1 MLAILTIIY
10 NRAMSGKREEAPAS
24 ARKRC
29 DALRAEIERHSY
41 LYYVQA
47 SPEIS
52 DVAFDALMR
61 ELQELE
67 AKYPS
72 LATPDSPTRRVGG
85 APAPGFEMVE
95 HEVPMLSID
104 NTYDEQE
111 IREFHER
118 VCRGLR
124 QGEKPSYVVELKIDG
139 VAISLRYEN
148 SVLVRGATR
157 GDGERGD
164 NVTENVRT
172 IRALPLRLK
181 KDPPAVL
188 EVRGEVFMHRG
199 ELERLNKIRE
209 EAGEPPL
216 ANPRNATAGTLK
228 LLDPKQVARR
238 RLDATLYDVAPRSGT
253 PLTSHWETLRRLEQ
267 YGLPVN
273 PHRERCITIDD
284 VVKVCNK
291 WETKRH
297 ELDYEIDGMVIKVDA
312 AEQRRRLGATSKSPR
327 WVIAYKFPA
336 QVARTKLRAI
346 TVQVGKSGTLTPV
359 AEMEPVP
366 LAGTIVKRASLY
378 NFEDLAR
385 KDLRVGDTVELQ
397 KAGEIIP
404 QVIRYIP
411 EDRPADAK
419 PFPMPA
425 KCPVCG
431 GKVHKDP
438 EGVFLRCLNAGCPA
452 QLKERIDYF
461 AGRSAMDIDGMGPA
475 VIEQLVEGG
484 LVRSFADIYKLDTQT
499 LAQLERMGEKSAA
512 NLVKA
517 IEASKARPLS
527 RLLNALGIR
536 HVGSHT
542 AEVLASHYGDI
553 EALMRAPVEELTEVH
568 EIGEVVGASI
578 HDFFAT
584 TENRTLIKELRDM
597 GLRMR
602 QEESNRDG
610 RPRPLEGKTFVV
622 TGTLRDYSREAIE
635 ERIKQL
641 GGRAASSVSA
651 KTDYVL
657 AGESPGS
664 KIEKARKLKVA
675 IITEDQ
681 FEAMAAEARSS

>member
-1 MLAILTIIY
+1 
-10 NRAMSGKREEAPAS
+10 MSGKREDVPTS

-29 DALRAEIERHSY
+29 GGLRAEIERHNY

-47 SPEIS
+47 APEIS
-52 DVAFDALMR
+52 DIAFDSLMH
-61 ELQELE
+61 ELAELE

-85 APAPGFEMVE
+85 APLPGFESVE

-104 NTYDEQE
+104 NTYGEDE
-111 IREFHER
+111 IREFDER
-118 VCRGLR
+118 VRKGLGR
-124 QGEKPSYVVELKIDG
+124 TEEPSYVVELKIDG
-139 VAISLRYEN
+139 VAISVRYEAG
-148 SVLVRGATR
+148 VLVRGATR
-157 GDGERGD
+157 GDGMRGD

-172 IRALPLRLK
+172 IRRLPLRLK
-181 KDPPAVL
+181 GDPPPVL
-188 EVRGEVFMHRG
+188 EVRGEVFMHHG
-199 ELERLNKIRE
+199 ELKRLNKIRE
-209 EAGEPPL
+209 AAGEAPL

-228 LLDPKQVARR
+228 LLDPKQVAQR
-238 RLDATLYDVAPRSGT
+238 RLDVTLYDVAPTAGQA
-253 PLTSHWETLRRLEQ
+253 LTSHGETLNRLEGF
-267 YGLPVN
+267 GLPVS
-273 PHRERCITIDD
+273 PHRKRCRTIDD
-284 VVKVCNK
+284 VVKVCDE
-291 WETKRH
+291 WETKRQ

-336 QVARTKLRAI
+336 QIARTKLHAI

-359 AEMEPVP
+359 AEMEPVL
-366 LAGTIVKRASLY
+366 LAGTMVKRASLY

-411 EDRPADAK
+411 EDRPEGAK
-419 PFPMPA
+419 PFPIPT

-431 GKVHKDP
+431 GTVHKDP

-452 QLKERIDYF
+452 QLKERIEYF
-461 AGRSAMDIDGMGPA
+461 AGRSAMDIEGIGPA
-475 VIEQLVEGG
+475 IIEQLVDRG
-484 LVRSFADIYKLDTQT
+484 LVRSFADLYRLDEQA

-517 IEASKARPLS
+517 IEASKQRPLS

-553 EALMRAPVEELTEVH
+553 ESLMRAPIEELTEINEV
-568 EIGEVVGASI
+568 GEVVGASI
-578 HDFFAT
+578 HDFFT
-584 TENRTLIKELRDM
+584 TAENGALIQDLRDM
-597 GLRMR
+597 GLNMR
-602 QEESNRDG
+602 EEESGGDG
-610 RPRPLEGKTFVV
+610 RPRPFEGKTFVV
-622 TGTLRDYSREAIE
+622 TGTLKDYSREAME
-635 ERIKQL
+635 ARIKQL

-664 KIEKARKLKVA
+664 KIEKARRLNVA
-675 IITEDQ
+675 IISEDE
-681 FEAMAAEARSS
+681 FEAMAAKGQPS